1 MINEIV
7 ETLKKQYMD
16 SSTKELI
23 AIWQTKGGADGNITE
38 EGLEAIRQI
47 LVERGIDSP
56 NQSPAGLADDIGL
69 SSASMTDTVRG
80 AAEIM
85 TLSGWSYGTA
95 RGVAKVISFVGWL
108 FVGICTVA
116 SVVMVNVTGGFSDLF
131 NGPGVIVLAPIL
143 IGAVAGFLLVAAGQ
157 VLRAT
162 VDNADN
168 TGQILALIKTWALE
182 KNTSLSNTKT

>member
-23 AIWQTKGGADGNITE
+23 AIWQTKGGADGNIPE

-56 NQSPAGLADDIGL
+56 NQSPAGLANDIGL
-69 SSASMTDTVRG
+69 SSASITDTVRD
-80 AAEIM
+80 AADLM

-95 RGVAKVISFVGWL
+95 RSVARVISFVGWI
-108 FVGICTVA
+108 FVGICTVS
-116 SVVMVNVTGGFSDLF
+116 SVVMVNVTGGFSHLF
-131 NGPGVIVLAPIL
+131 NGPGAIVLAPIL
-143 IGAVAGFLLVAAGQ
+143 IGAVSGFLLVAAGQ

-182 KNTSLSNTKT
+182 KTPA